1 MYKII
6 KEIVNSNDNVIE
18 SKEFITT
25 NEIKSLMSLL
35 SKLKAVI
42 NDKYVIDGSDYRCQ
56 FRIVEI
62 KSFDESFV
70 KDYIK
75 NEISKGVNEINRIIR
90 YKNDSAIISARKCN
104 KDKVQLIKELKL
116 EDYLYPTTLITRVI
130 ECSNGL
136 ILK

>member
-25 NEIKSLMSLL
+25 DEIGNLMSLL

-42 NDKYVIDGSDYRCQ
+42 DDKYVIDGSDYHCQ

-62 KSFDESFV
+62 KTFNEDFV

-104 KDKVQLIKELKL
+104 KDKAQLIKELKL
-116 EDYLYPTTLITRVI
+116 EDYLYPITLITRVI